1 MTPADHRLEFLGA
14 LGKGGFGSIYL
25 ANLRG
30 TDGFV
35 RRVAVK
41 VLRYAGTED
50 AALVARQRDEARLL
64 GLLSHESIVQVIDQA
79 SVLGRPA
86 VIMEYVEGV
95 DLHELSRSLR
105 VRKVAFSPRAAF
117 EVIAAVAG
125 ALDVAWSSLSP
136 LTGQPLRVVHRDIK
150 PGNIIVTVRGGVKV
164 LDFGI
169 ARAEFDRD
177 GVSRSIAFG
186 TPSYMAPEFWQ
197 QEPIGDA
204 YDVYALG
211 VTLLE
216 LLSGHVPDR
225 APMEAA
231 RSERFFEDRL
241 ALLQIPTA
249 AADLLRDMVAFDVAR
264 RCSAARVQERAL
276 ELLPLLSGAP
286 LSREARAWVPELLEV
301 RAQAISAGEVPTLEA
316 LGLGGVVDYGGARGA
331 VASGAVVEPDAA
343 TLALRSRW
351 YWAAGAGL
359 AGAVGVGVL
368 ATVAL
373 LVAAGIALS
382 DVLSGVSSGV
392 SPDVL
397 SGASPDVS
405 PDVSPDALQDV
416 LSGASP
422 DASPDVSR
430 VQGGPVAAT
439 IGSSNPTE
447 QPTPAGPGS
456 LAPKVKVADSRVS
469 AGPSATDVGLTT
481 TPRADRA
488 LAPPTIPQR
497 TLSFGA
503 NVVGA
508 ALVVDGESQG
518 KTPSRG
524 VSLGD
529 GAHWIVARL
538 GDRSCSQHIL
548 VGPHQ
553 PSGYVC
559 DFDTEKWTS
568 KI

>member
-1 MTPADHRLEFLGA
+1 MTPADQRLEFLGA

-79 SVLGRPA
+79 TVLGRPA

-95 DLHELSRSLR
+95 DMHELSRLLR
-105 VRKVAFSPRAAF
+105 SRQVAFSPRAAF

-125 ALDVAWSSLSP
+125 ALDVAWSSVSP
-136 LTGQPLRVVHRDIK
+136 LTQHPLHVVHRDIK
-150 PGNIIVTVRGGVKV
+150 PGNILLTVRGGVKV

-197 QEPIGDA
+197 QEPIGHA
-204 YDVYALG
+204 YDIYALG
-211 VTLLE
+211 VTLIE
-216 LLSGHVPDR
+216 LLSGQPADR
-225 APMEAA
+225 APMEAGRA
-231 RSERFFEDRL
+231 ERFFEDQLSRL
-241 ALLQIPTA
+241 DLPDSA
-249 AADLLRDMVAFDVAR
+249 AGLILDMVAFDVAQ
-264 RCSAARVQERAL
+264 RCSAAAVQERAL
-276 ELLPLLSGAP
+276 ELVPVLPGAP
-286 LSREARAWVPELLEV
+286 LAREARAWVPELLDA
-301 RAQAISAGEVPTLEA
+301 RARTIAAGEKPTPEA
-316 LGLGGVVDYGGARGA
+316 LGLVGVVAA
-331 VASGAVVEPDAA
+331 SAMVAASSDEASVALPAPE
-343 TLALRSRW
+343 TLALRSHW

-359 AGAVGVGVL
+359 IGALGVAGF

-373 LVAAGIALS
+373 IAAAGLTLS
-382 DVLSGVSSGV
+382 NVATEKAAETPSSTSAAAPAAGGVPAEAAAAAAPILVPPSV
-392 SPDVL
+392 VAPVPAAIEFPDNPRSAAAVPTP
-397 SGASPDVS
+397 ASVP
-405 PDVSPDALQDV
+405 A
-416 LSGASP
+416 ASLP
-422 DASPDVSR
+422 VASA
-430 VQGGPVAAT
+430 PVAA
-439 IGSSNPTE
+439 E
-447 QPTPAGPGS
+447 PAPVR
-456 LAPKVKVADSRVS
+456 L
-469 AGPSATDVGLTT
+469 
-481 TPRADRA
+481 
-488 LAPPTIPQR
+488 
-497 TLSFGA
+497 LSFGA

-508 ALVVDGESQG
+508 ALVIDGASQG
-518 KTPSRG
+518 KTPTRG

-529 GAHWIVARL
+529 GGHWIVAKL
-538 GDRSCSQHIL
+538 GDRSCSQHIV
-548 VGPHQ
+548 VGPDQ

-559 DFDTEKWTS
+559 DLDAEKWTS